1 MSTFDALDKTY
12 WAVSPDGIRYYREF
26 APYMTLGLNASFMFN
41 MENQAATQ
49 ELNTLL
55 VRYMDGQ
62 LSADQLVKELD
73 KKLEMMYLETN

>member
-1 MSTFDALDKTY
+1 
-12 WAVSPDGIRYYREF
+12 
-26 APYMTLGLNASFMFN
+26 MTLGLNASFMFN